1 MRRVPVTALHA
12 GMKIARPVYSAGGQM
27 LLSAG
32 LELTERYIER
42 LGKLGINFVYVED
55 GLLPDLNVDDV
66 IRDETRSQARSLV
79 RELLQTTPG
88 KRVDIKRCLLLSKEI
103 QSVVEHIID
112 ELLGNKNLILDMM
125 DIRTHDDYTFAHS
138 VNVGVLAVMAGLAM
152 KMSRDRLVQ
161 LGKGA
166 MLHDIGKIDVPLSV
180 LNKPGK
186 LSEEEF
192 DQIRRHCQVGMQI
205 LKHSGYVNI
214 VEAAVAL
221 QHHERYDGSGYP
233 GGLKGE
239 QIHLFSRITAIADV
253 YDAITSDRVY
263 RPAFPPHEAYELL
276 AAGGGSMFDYEIVR
290 IFMNIIAPYPL
301 GTVVEL
307 SNGEIAAVVENIP
320 GHNLY
325 PRVRVLFDPYGQKVD
340 EQREY
345 FLARQRDIVIR
356 QVIDDVF
363 RYVKA
368 KTLQNSSG

>member
-55 GLLPDLNVDDV
+55 GLLPDLEVDDV
-66 IRDETRSQARSLV
+66 ISDETRSRARSLM
-79 RELLQTTPG
+79 RELLQSSTG

-103 QSVVEHIID
+103 QSVVENIVD
-112 ELLGNKNLILDMM
+112 ELLGNKNLIFDMM

-152 KMSRDRLVQ
+152 KMPRERLLQ

-166 MLHDIGKIDVPLSV
+166 MLHDIGKIDLPLSI

-186 LSEEEF
+186 LTEDEF
-192 DQIRRHCQVGMQI
+192 DQIKKHCQVGMQI

-233 GGLKGE
+233 GGLRGE
-239 QIHLFSRITAIADV
+239 QIHLFSRITSIADV
-253 YDAITSDRVY
+253 YDAITSNRVY

-290 IFMNIIAPYPL
+290 IFIEIIAPYPL
-301 GTVVEL
+301 GTIVEL

-320 GHNLY
+320 GFNLY
-325 PRVRVLFDPYGQKVD
+325 PRVRVLFDPYGQEVGEMK
-340 EQREY
+340 EY
-345 FLARQRDIVIR
+345 FLARQRDIVIHK
-356 QVIDDVF
+356 VIDDVF
-363 RYVKA
+363 KYVKERSA
-368 KTLQNSSG
+368 QKKSG